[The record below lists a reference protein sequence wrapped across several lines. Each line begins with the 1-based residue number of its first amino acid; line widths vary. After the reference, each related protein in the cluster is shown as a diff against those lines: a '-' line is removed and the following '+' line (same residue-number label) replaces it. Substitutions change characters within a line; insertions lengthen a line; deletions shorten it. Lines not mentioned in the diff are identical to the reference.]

1 VSGIPEIAVGGT
13 SFAVGDMV
21 NVRADNGALVYAKP
35 VPILR
40 FEHYEDGFYY
50 AVVDTD
56 EMPRYHR
63 IETLLKGAAAKP
75 DGGGWLNNIEDIDDT
90 MLAYDEPTPWDDGQ
104 GEFREE

>member
-13 SFAVGDMV
+13 SFAVSDMV

-40 FEHYEDGFYY
+40 FERYEDGFYY
-50 AVVDTD
+50 AVLDTE

-63 IETLLKGAAAKP
+63 IETLVKGAAANA
-75 DGGGWLNNIEDIDDT
+75 DGGVWVGDLDDFT
-90 MLAYDEPTPWDDGQ
+90 LAYDDPPTRNDDLD
-104 GEFREE
+104 EFRDE